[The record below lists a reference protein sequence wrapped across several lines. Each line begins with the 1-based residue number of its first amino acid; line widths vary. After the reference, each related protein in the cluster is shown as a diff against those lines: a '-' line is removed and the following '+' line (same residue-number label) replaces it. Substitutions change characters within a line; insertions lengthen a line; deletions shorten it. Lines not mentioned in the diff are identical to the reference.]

1 MDLARGLLGI
11 LVFLA
16 IAFAFSTSKRA
27 VKPRIIIAGIAL
39 QLVIAF
45 LLIRFKPIVVVY
57 EYFAGLVTKLLSFS
71 QEGASFMFGDLVDPS
86 QSWGFIFV
94 VQVLPTIVF
103 FASVMS
109 ILYHLGIM
117 QRVVAGL
124 AAILKTVIGVSGS
137 EALAAAAN
145 VFVGQTEAPL
155 CIKPYLPTM
164 TRSQIMLV
172 MTCGFSTIAGSVLA
186 AYVGMLGGDDPDSQL
201 EFAKHLLTASAMS
214 APGAFVMAKI
224 LLPET
229 EEQADEFEMA
239 NTVGQERTTVN
250 VLDAA
255 AAGATDGLKLAL
267 NVAAMLVAFVALIAL
282 VDWPLAALSD
292 TRLGN
297 MLESWLGLDELSLI
311 GILGL
316 AFSPVAALI
325 GIERGDIRQIGEVLG
340 TSMVVTEFLA
350 YDSLRELIQGNE
362 ISAKSAAITTY
373 ALCGFANFP
382 SIAIQIGGLTA
393 IAPERRSDFSRIGL
407 RAMFGGAL
415 TCWMTGCIASIF
427 I

>member
-1 MDLARGLLGI
+1 MDIVRGMVGV
-11 LVFLA
+11 LVLIMVAFL
-16 IAFAFSTSKRA
+16 FSTDRRSI
-27 VKPRIIIAGIAL
+27 KPRIVVTGLIL
-39 QLVIAF
+39 QLILAF
-45 LLIRFKPIVVVY
+45 MLIRFEPVVEVY
-57 EYFAGLVTKLLSFS
+57 NWFAAGMTKLLGFS
-71 QEGASFMFGDLVDPS
+71 QAGGQFLFGNMIDDTG
-86 QSWGFIFV
+86 SWGFIFAF
-94 VQVLPTIVF
+94 QVLPTIVF
-103 FASVMS
+103 FASLMS

-117 QRVVAGL
+117 QRIVGAM
-124 AAILKTVIGVSGS
+124 AAVLRVVIGISGT

-186 AYVGMLGGDDPDSQL
+186 AYVGMLGGEDELAKL

-229 EEQADEFEMA
+229 EEQAIETIQVQTPKE
-239 NTVGQERTTVN
+239 ERATVN

-282 VDWPLAALSD
+282 VDWPLSSF
-292 TRLGN
+292 GN
-297 MLESWLGLDELSLI
+297 TPWGNTVEGWLGLETLSLT
-311 GILGL
+311 GLLGV
-316 AFSPVAALI
+316 AFSPIAALL
-325 GIERGDIRQIGEVLG
+325 GIERGDIREVGELLG
-340 TSMVVTEFLA
+340 TAMVATEFLA
-350 YDSLRELIQGNE
+350 YDSLRSMIAANE
-362 ISAKSAAITTY
+362 ISPKSAAIATY

>member
-16 IAFAFSTSKRA
+16 IAFAFSTSRRS
-27 VKPRIIIAGIAL
+27 VKPRIIIAGIGL

-45 LLIRFKPIVVVY
+45 LLIRFKPVVEVY
-57 EYFAGLVTKLLSFS
+57 NYLAGLVTKLLSFS
-71 QEGASFMFGDLVDPS
+71 QEGASFLFGDLVDSS
-86 QSWGFIFV
+86 QGWGFIFV

-124 AAILKTVIGVSGS
+124 AAVLKMVIGVSGS
-137 EALAAAAN
+137 EAVAAAAN

-186 AYVGMLGGDDPDSQL
+186 AYVGMLGGDDEASRI

-229 EEQADEFEMA
+229 EEQRDESESTSIA
-239 NTVGQERTTVN
+239 NQDRTTVN

-282 VDWPLAALSD
+282 VDWPLSALSE
-292 TRLGN
+292 TQLGN
-297 MLESWLGLDELSLI
+297 TIESWLGLEELSLI
-311 GILGL
+311 GILGFL
-316 AFSPVAALI
+316 FSPVAALI
-325 GIERGDIRQIGEVLG
+325 GIERGDVRQVGEVLG

-350 YDSLRELIQGNE
+350 YDSLRSLIQGSE
-362 ISAKSAAITTY
+362 ISARSAAITTY

-393 IAPERRSDFSRIGL
+393 IAPERRSEFSRIGL

-415 TCWMTGCIASIF
+415 TCWMTGCIASLF